1 MIQTPAPL
9 VINSD
14 ADGVPVRI
22 IVKSGDVIVPC
33 RDSSSE
39 CVQILTAR
47 ALNASPEIKVLD
59 EAIKLNRTKLW
70 TNYLSANALNPLSL
84 ALQVARNIA
93 GGGDVAQ
100 AKLTTNQLRA
110 TRAALEQTMRAN
122 ITQSLTDYETAAR
135 TEANTRAG
143 LEAHEQRLSI
153 LLVSY
158 RLGDSTTEAVLPE
171 FAASESLRAQI
182 TSAQAAEN
190 AALVRCREIVAP
202 SNTPQPKKP

>member
-1 MIQTPAPL
+1 MIQMPSQSVQNEVL
-9 VINSD
+9 
-14 ADGVPVRI
+14 
-22 IVKSGDVIVPC
+22 PC
-33 RDSSSE
+33 RESSPA
-39 CVQILTAR
+39 CVQTLTVR
-47 ALNASPEIKVLD
+47 AVNASPEIKVLD
-59 EAIKLNRTKLW
+59 EAIKLNKTKLW

-93 GGGDVAQ
+93 GGGEVAQ

-110 TRAALEQTMRAN
+110 TRAVLEQTMRAT

-135 TEANTRAG
+135 TETNTRAQ

-171 FAASESLRAQI
+171 FAQSESLRAQI

-190 AALVRCREIVAP
+190 AALVKLREIVTP
-202 SNTPQPKKP
+202 SRIAEMKR

>member
-1 MIQTPAPL
+1 MIQTPSTNAQSEAL
-9 VINSD
+9 
-14 ADGVPVRI
+14 
-22 IVKSGDVIVPC
+22 PC
-33 RDSSSE
+33 RDSSPA
-39 CVQILTAR
+39 CVQTLTVR
-47 ALNASPEIKVLD
+47 AVNASPEIKVLD
-59 EAIKLNRTKLW
+59 EAIKLNKTKLW

-93 GGGDVAQ
+93 GGGEVAQ

-110 TRAALEQTMRAN
+110 TRAALEQTMRAT

-135 TEANTRAG
+135 TETNTRAG

-171 FAASESLRAQI
+171 FAQSESLRAQI

-190 AALVRCREIVAP
+190 AALVKLREIVAP
-202 SNTPQPKKP
+202 SRIAEMKR